1 MAEQAGNKEGL
12 AGGDEARRRPMIL
25 AVDDD
30 LDALRRLTRELEQR
44 YDADYEVRCHKDPR
58 RALEI
63 LEQADEVA
71 LVMADQEMPEMPGA
85 DLLDRVRRLH
95 PEAKRA
101 LLVHWGDWARPERA
115 GGMLAGMAESRFD
128 YYVLKPTRR
137 GEEQFHRIV
146 SEFLYEWARTRS
158 PLESE
163 ITIVGGE
170 WESRTHDL
178 RTLLARNGVPHVFVE
193 DDCEKGVELLER
205 VGLRPE
211 DGPVAIVRDGPVLAD
226 PTNVELVRAFGV
238 TTELGDEREF
248 DVIVVGAG
256 PGGLTAAVYA
266 ASEGLSTL
274 VIEREAIG
282 GQAGSSSLIRNYLG
296 FSRGISGGELS
307 QRAYQQAWVFGASF
321 VMAREASDLRAVGD
335 RVRLRVVGEEV
346 SASAIVLAT
355 GAAYRA
361 LDIPELEALRGRGV
375 FYSADTQG
383 QALEGEA
390 LFVVGGGNSAG
401 QAAMHLS
408 RSGRRVTLVVRGGSL
423 AESMSSYLRRS
434 LDATPNIDVR
444 LGTEVIGAVEADGWL
459 DEVVLRDLASGETE
473 SLDAGG
479 LFILIGA
486 IPHTDWLPAEIER
499 DDWGYL
505 MTGSDLV
512 RDGKLPAAW
521 PLERPPLILETS
533 MPRVFAIGDARQG
546 STKRVASAVGEGS
559 VVVEQLHRLLSES

>member
-1 MAEQAGNKEGL
+1 M
-12 AGGDEARRRPMIL
+12 ARRRPLIL

-30 LDALRRLTRELEQR
+30 LDALRRITRELEQR
-44 YDADYEVRCHKDPR
+44 YDADYQVRCHKDPQ

-63 LEQADEVA
+63 LQEADEVA
-71 LVMADQEMPEMPGA
+71 LVMADQEMPAMPGVE
-85 DLLDRVRRLH
+85 LLDRVRHLH

-128 YYVLKPTRR
+128 YYVLKPTRP
-137 GEEQFHRIV
+137 GEEQFHKIV
-146 SEFLYEWARTRS
+146 SDFLYEWARARS
-158 PLESE
+158 ATESE
-163 ITIVGGE
+163 ITLIGGE

-178 RTLLARNGVPHVFVE
+178 RSLLARNGVPHVFVE
-193 DDCEKGVELLER
+193 DDCERGRELLDS
-205 VGLRPE
+205 VGLHAKE
-211 DGPVAIVRDGPVLAD
+211 GPVAIVRDGPVLAN
-226 PTNVELVRAFGV
+226 PSNVEIVSAFGV
-238 TTELGDEREF
+238 PTELGEQRDF

-266 ASEGLSTL
+266 ASEGLDTL

-321 VMAREASDLRAVGD
+321 VMAREATDLRAEDD
-335 RVRLRVVGEEV
+335 RARLKVVGEDV
-346 SASAIVLAT
+346 SASAVVLAT
-355 GAAYRA
+355 GAEYRT
-361 LDIPELEALRGRGV
+361 LEVPELEPLRGKGV
-375 FYSADTQG
+375 FYSANTQG
-383 QALEGEA
+383 QTLEGEA

-408 RSGRRVTLVVRGGSL
+408 RNGRQVTLVVRGNTL
-423 AESMSSYLRRS
+423 ADSMSSYLRKS

-444 LGTEVIGAVEADGWL
+444 LGADIVGAVEDDDWL
-459 DEVVLRDLASGETE
+459 DAVVLRDLATGETE
-473 SLDAGG
+473 TLDAGG

-486 IPHTDWLPAEIER
+486 VPHTDWLPADIKR
-499 DDWGYL
+499 DDWGFVV
-505 MTGSDLV
+505 TGSDLIH
-512 RDGKLPAAW
+512 DGALPDAW

-533 MPRVFAIGDARQG
+533 MPRVFAIGDARRG

-559 VVVEQLHRLLSES
+559 VVVEQIHRLLTES